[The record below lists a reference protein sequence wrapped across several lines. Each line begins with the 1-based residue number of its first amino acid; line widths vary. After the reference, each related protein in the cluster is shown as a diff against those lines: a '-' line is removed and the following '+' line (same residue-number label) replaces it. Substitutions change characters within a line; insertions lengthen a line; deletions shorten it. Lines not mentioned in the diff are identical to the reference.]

1 MENKDILFL
10 ALIIFFCVCS
20 VTALIFNAHSKS
32 RAPVFICAVSGI
44 LVIVFSVFLL
54 IDRPQSNGRYVRE
67 YIPITS
73 SEETKENQKG
83 RKTHKSE
90 KSSERTDLT
99 AKSDDDTVFITRNGT
114 KYHFSIDCGDYEFYE
129 CTLRQAKER
138 GLEPCQKCAQ

>member
-54 IDRPQSNGRYVRE
+54 IDRPHANGRYVRD

-90 KSSERTDLT
+90 KSSKKTSLPSMRYFAAFRL
-99 AKSDDDTVFITRNGT
+99 AKSTSVWGKSALYFGRLSMISRSLFQNANPPDQD
-114 KYHFSIDCGDYEFYE
+114 E
-129 CTLRQAKER
+129 
-138 GLEPCQKCAQ
+138 